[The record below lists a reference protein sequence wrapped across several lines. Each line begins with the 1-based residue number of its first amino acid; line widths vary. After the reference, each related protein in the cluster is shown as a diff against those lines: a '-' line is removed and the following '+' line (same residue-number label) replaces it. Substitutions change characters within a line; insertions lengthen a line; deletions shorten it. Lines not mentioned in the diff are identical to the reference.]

1 MGLTPG
7 SMGQGGADRAAAA
20 AGGGGEGA
28 RAGNGHYGAVLWVWP
43 PSMGL
48 ALDLWG

>member
-1 MGLTPG
+1 MELLVGLIMELRLGMAT
-7 SMGQGGADRAAAA
+7 
-20 AGGGGEGA
+20 
-28 RAGNGHYGAVLWVWP
+28 YGAVLWVCP

>member
-1 MGLTPG
+1 MELLQLLVGLTMELRLG
-7 SMGQGGADRAAAA
+7 MAT
-20 AGGGGEGA
+20 
-28 RAGNGHYGAVLWVWP
+28 YGAVLWVWP